1 LESGRNDRDFSVNLR
16 NKTPVVVA
24 VSRNAEHTFNK
35 HSAPTI
41 RLLAGLGVEG
51 DAHHGHKV
59 QHVYHARKNPEAPNL
74 RQVHLIHEELL
85 DELRAIGFVVRP
97 GAIGENIT
105 TRGLDLLGLPTGAR
119 LRLGNQ
125 AVIEITGLRNPCRQI
140 EAFAK
145 GLTAAVLE
153 RTADGHLVR
162 KAGIMAIVING
173 GVVQVGDSIA
183 VELPTGEY
191 RPLLPV

>member
-1 LESGRNDRDFSVNLR
+1 MNLR

-173 GVVQVGDSIA
+173 GVVQAGDSIA

>member
-173 GVVQVGDSIA
+173 GVVQAGDSIA